1 MAFRYA
7 AKNYLN
13 YLLTISQSIN
23 YGEISAPII
32 YSLVR
37 KLLIAREIIG
47 MEIFFIG
54 NCQSYNLTGKF
65 VRQKRKSNYSFF
77 YRSIIFKVNIFY
89 PFNEFW
95 CD

>member
-37 KLLIAREIIG
+37 KLLITREIIG

-54 NCQSYNLTGKF
+54 NCQSHNLTGKF
-65 VRQKRKSNYSFF
+65 VR
-77 YRSIIFKVNIFY
+77 
-89 PFNEFW
+89 
-95 CD
+95 